1 MAEAS
6 AAAAPGPPQ
15 VATAK
20 PTAAAPTAKPVTGH
34 KQELKGNGP
43 TAAEQAMLQAP
54 ITRREFL
61 NYAFLASLGIFF
73 VALGGAFFV
82 FALPRFGAGEFGG
95 LFTLGSA
102 GDAAPPLDDAPKSN
116 TAARAWVVQTDN
128 GVLALYNVCVHLGCL
143 YGWQPVTNRFECP
156 CHGSKYQK
164 DGTYIEGPAPRSL
177 DRFVIRF
184 TGADGNVISETNAK
198 GDPLPIPSP
207 DANLVVDT
215 GKIIQGQTHG

>member
-1 MAEAS
+1 MAEAQ
-6 AAAAPGPPQ
+6 ATAAPRAQ
-15 VATAK
+15 
-20 PTAAAPTAKPVTGH
+20 AAPTKPAATPAKPAAGH
-34 KQELKGNGP
+34 KEEPKGAGP
-43 TAAEQAMLQAP
+43 TAAELAMIQAP
-54 ITRREFL
+54 VTRREFL

-95 LFTLGSA
+95 LFTLGPA
-102 GDAAPPLDDAPKSN
+102 GDTIPPADAAPSPN
-116 TAARAWVVQTDN
+116 TPARSWITQTDQ
-128 GVLALYNVCVHLGCL
+128 GALALYNVCVHLGCL
-143 YGWQPVTNRFECP
+143 YAWEQVTNRFECP

-184 TGADGNVISETNAK
+184 TDASGTVLSETNAQ

-207 DANLVVDT
+207 DAILVVDT
-215 GKIIQGQTHG
+215 GKIIQGEPHG